1 MEHTHQWRATSKVF
15 ALVCECSVVYHDWL
29 KAKIEKLQTAASPT
43 EANELRAKLNAQG
56 AELNTARAELD
67 AAHAALDEARRELER
82 QAAVIADMLSKNA
95 NAATTPTS

>member
-29 KAKIEKLQTAASPT
+29 KAEIEKLRTAASSA
-43 EANELRAKLNAQG
+43 EADELRAKLVARD
-56 AELNTARAELD
+56 AELNAARAELD

-82 QAAVIADMLSKNA
+82 QAAEIANAVSKNV
-95 NAATTPTS
+95 NVPTAPAP